1 MHKSKTPSVSVKK
14 YLLIT
19 AALITGSFLLLL
31 VLISLGTFGSVPGV
45 SELKGL
51 QQHQASR
58 IVSSDGE
65 YLGTFNLQNRITV
78 SLDEVSPHMIDA
90 LIAIEDVRFYNHNG
104 IDYRALGRVFIRTIL
119 LRQSAGGG
127 STITQQLAKNL
138 YPRSRNRG
146 FFIVTDKVREMI
158 IARRLERVYTKEQI
172 LELYLNHVS
181 FGEDTFGIEMASR
194 RFFDKTPINLT
205 LSESA
210 TLAGLL
216 QATTIFNPH
225 RNPDRSIVRR
235 NIVLRQM
242 ERYEMVSAEI
252 IDATIQE
259 PLNTNYNRAS
269 FSTGLAPYFREHLRD
284 ELASI
289 LRKHPSPDGNQYNPD
304 TDGLTVYTTL
314 DSRIQRAAESAV
326 AVRMKQLQSIL
337 QKELDNQPIFG
348 AEDPDVLYAWRQSRE
363 YRNLVESGLS
373 SDEINEYLYTTE
385 KTLIFTWDGYVE
397 ADLSPYDELRYY
409 MSFMNAGFV
418 AMDPLT
424 GHIAAWVGG
433 IDHRHFQY
441 DQVKARRQAGSA
453 FKPILYAAA
462 LENGR
467 QPCDYQRNL
476 LATFTEY
483 DDWTPR
489 NHQDEYGGRYSLQAG
504 LAKSVNTVAVQ
515 VAVETGVVN
524 VQNTAGKMGI
534 HTTLPDGPSIALGTA
549 EMSLL
554 DLTTAYTS
562 FLNSGSPVEP
572 VFITRI
578 YNSSGQLI
586 YDHSEKETP
595 ENIDGLFIPDDFQF
609 ISSDDSTQ
617 REATGISPQTATAM
631 VNMLQKAIDNGTG
644 LPLRQQYGITHA
656 LAGKT
661 GTTQQFTDGWFI
673 GFTPDL
679 VFGTRVGGWN
689 NRVRFREFPAYAS
702 QTALPVTGLFLQNLA
717 ASATLPMQP
726 VNFRAEQTD
735 TPFNLSCE
743 DYRDDLLK
751 DRIRDFFSGR
761 SSDDPR
767 DIGEEKEEKG
777 GNIFKRIGRKL
788 GIH

>member
-1 MHKSKTPSVSVKK
+1 VKK

>member
-1 MHKSKTPSVSVKK
+1 MHKSKTSSVSVKK
-14 YLLIT
+14 YLLISV
-19 AALITGSFLLLL
+19 AFISGSFLLIL
-31 VLISLGTFGSVPGV
+31 VLVSLGTFGSVPGV
-45 SELKGL
+45 NELKGL

-65 YLGTFNLQNRITV
+65 YLGTFNLQNRINV

-90 LIAIEDVRFYNHNG
+90 LIAIEDIRFYNHNG

-127 STITQQLAKNL
+127 STITQQLVKNL

-146 FFIVTDKVREMI
+146 LFVVTDKIREMM
-158 IARRLERVYTKEQI
+158 IARRLEQVYSKEQI
-172 LELYLNHVS
+172 LEIYLNNVS
-181 FGEDTFGIEMASR
+181 FGEDTFGVEMASR
-194 RFFDKTPINLT
+194 RFFNKTPINLT

-225 RNPDRSIVRR
+225 RNPDRSIARR

-242 ERYEMVSAEI
+242 ERYDMVSPEI
-252 IDATIQE
+252 IDMTIQE

-284 ELASI
+284 ELASVLNTI
-289 LRKHPSPDGNQYNPD
+289 PSPDGKKYNPD
-304 TDGLTVYTTL
+304 IDGLIVHTTL

-326 AVRMKQLQSIL
+326 AVRMQQLQSIF
-337 QKELDNQPIFG
+337 QKELDKQPIFG
-348 AEDPDVLYAWRQSRE
+348 AEDPDVLFAWRQSSQ
-363 YRNLVESGLS
+363 YRSLVESGLT
-373 SDEINEYLYTTE
+373 SDEINEYLYTPE

-397 ADLSPYDELRYY
+397 ADISPYDELRYY

-418 AMDPLT
+418 AMDPQT

-467 QPCDYQRNL
+467 EPCDYQRNL

-515 VAVETGVVN
+515 VAVETGVAN

-534 HTTLPDGPSIALGTA
+534 HSYLPDGPSIALGTA

-562 FLNSGSPVEP
+562 FLNSGSPAEP
-572 VFITRI
+572 VFITKV

-586 YDHSEKETP
+586 YDYSEKGTQ
-595 ENIDGLFIPDDFQF
+595 ENDIQL
-609 ISSDDSTQ
+609 ISSVNSTQ
-617 REATGISPQTATAM
+617 KETEGISPHTATAM
-631 VNMLQKAIDNGTG
+631 VTMLQKAIDNGTG

-689 NRVRFREFPAYAS
+689 NRVRFREYPAYAS
-702 QTALPVTGLFLQNLA
+702 QTALPITGLFLQNLS
-717 ASATLPMQP
+717 ASSTFPAQPAT
-726 VNFRAEQTD
+726 FRAEQTD

-751 DRIRDFFSGR
+751 DRIRDFFSGKN
-761 SSDDPR
+761 SDDPR
-767 DIGEEKEEKG
+767 TIGEEKEEKSR
-777 GNIFKRIGRKL
+777 NIFRRIGRKL
-788 GIH
+788 GID